1 MIPTQD
7 SVTSTP
13 VVLNG
18 NVYFAD
24 WGGNVYSASVSTGHV
39 NWEVNLGNVPITSTL
54 LLANGMV
61 YVGDGAG
68 PPGGLADLFALSQT
82 DGHTIWSTTLDT
94 SVYAAYASPII
105 FNGMV
110 YIGVATNGS
119 ETDTSLVGKIFAVNA
134 TTGHVA
140 WSFTTSI
147 GNTGGA
153 GVWGSVAID
162 PSLDSIYFGT
172 SNAYGPGT
180 NSLYSYSILS
190 LNAKTGTLNWY
201 YQAYN
206 SLGSGGDLDFGSTP
220 NLFSVVINGV
230 THAAVGLGA
239 KDGKYYVLD
248 RVTGSLLEKF
258 QIGTGNGEGGI
269 IGLAGFIYL
278 SQNNPELFIPS
289 YNTVVGGDYGVVKA
303 VTPLDGSLKWPF
315 NTPGTVQGSVVVVPG
330 AVLFGD
336 ASGNVFALST
346 VPEVSCSTRPF
357 QAASRRRHC
366 RRGARVCPDVLRHG
380 GLGRTLR
387 LWLSHNG
394 QTFQLQEGTKIRVEL
409 GRPHSDLVWYPW
421 TLSFDGV
428 KPGAIHRAC
437 RIEPAAGNDNAY
449 HIQTGFLFSCVFPRR
464 DGLSATDSK
473 VLYTGFQRAANS
485 TSDLQRFL
493 LTVRPNHHS
502 LSPKAVTAS
511 SDSSNLN
518 SRKGRSD
525 CTSER
530 S

>member
-1 MIPTQD
+1 M
-7 SVTSTP
+7 
-13 VVLNG
+13 
-18 NVYFAD
+18 
-24 WGGNVYSASVSTGHV
+24 

-61 YVGDGAG
+61 YVSDGVG
-68 PPGGLADLFALSQT
+68 PPGGLADLYALSQT

-94 SVYAAYASPII
+94 SAYAAYASPIV

-201 YQAYN
+201 YQAYS
-206 SLGSGGDLDFGSTP
+206 SLSSGGDLDFGSSP

-248 RVTGSLLEKF
+248 RVTGSLLETLP
-258 QIGTGNGEGGI
+258 IGTGNADGGI

-303 VTPLDGSLKWPF
+303 VTPLDGSLKWQF
-315 NTPGTVQGSVVVVPG
+315 NTPGTVQGSVVVVPR

-336 ASGNVFALST
+336 VSGNVFALST
-346 VPEVSCSTRPF
+346 SSGSQLFHTTVPGSVAEESLPQRGSCSSLCVS
-357 QAASRRRHC
+357 A
-366 RRGARVCPDVLRHG
+366 RG
-380 GLGRTLR
+380 GRADSTPL
-387 LWLSHNG
+387 
-394 QTFQLQEGTKIRVEL
+394 VE
-409 GRPHSDLVWYPW
+409 PQW
-421 TLSFDGV
+421 T
-428 KPGAIHRAC
+428 
-437 RIEPAAGNDNAY
+437 N
-449 HIQTGFLFSCVFPRR
+449 FSAPRR
-464 DGLSATDSK
+464 DQDQSGTWSPTFRPCLVPLDTVFRWREARSHSP
-473 VLYTGFQRAANS
+473 S
-485 TSDLQRFL
+485 LQ
-493 LTVRPNHHS
+493 
-502 LSPKAVTAS
+502 
-511 SDSSNLN
+511 D
-518 SRKGRSD
+518 
-525 CTSER
+525 
-530 S
+530 